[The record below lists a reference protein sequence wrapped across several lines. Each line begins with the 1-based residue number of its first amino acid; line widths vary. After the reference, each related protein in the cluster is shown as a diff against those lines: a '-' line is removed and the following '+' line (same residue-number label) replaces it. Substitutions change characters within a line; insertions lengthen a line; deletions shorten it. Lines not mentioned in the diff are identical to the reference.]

1 MQVLLE
7 LHNRGFGYGLGRKVR
22 RSFSWHPAQRRIDV
36 IRDLVER
43 NYTSSSLRYDMI
55 QACRN
60 SDVYASFWGV
70 CCGLGRVAGA
80 EVVRKCANVDAA
92 PAPRR
97 RPRASSLVRN
107 RRLNSF
113 GRRCVHPAS
122 CDHSNQYCTDLGHG
136 SGRDSGMLSTTY
148 TRFRK

>member
-97 RPRASSLVRN
+97 RPRLFARAEPSIELIWEAMRAPRVMR
-107 RRLNSF
+107 SF
-113 GRRCVHPAS
+113 ETILHRPRPWKRTGFGNAFDHLHPIP
-122 CDHSNQYCTDLGHG
+122 
-136 SGRDSGMLSTTY
+136 
-148 TRFRK
+148 